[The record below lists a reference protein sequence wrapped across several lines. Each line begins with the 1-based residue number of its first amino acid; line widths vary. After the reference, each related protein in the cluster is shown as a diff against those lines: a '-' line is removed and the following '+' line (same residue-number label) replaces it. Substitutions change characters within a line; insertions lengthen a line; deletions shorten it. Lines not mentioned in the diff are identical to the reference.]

1 MIFWKLY
8 DSIKVTKKIKEGEEK
23 AMIGKK
29 DMKEELNIINIKN
42 IIQNAETRMAVH
54 THTHLSFSKYKKGYR
69 KFI

>member
-1 MIFWKLY
+1 
-8 DSIKVTKKIKEGEEK
+8 
-23 AMIGKK
+23 MIGKK